1 VGVFDCPFDEEDSR
15 QVGSVAADQG
25 KGLMVRPRTRQWVWN
40 VWHGVLFGVVIAVVA
55 LSIQQLS
62 EVYG

>member
-1 VGVFDCPFDEEDSR
+1 
-15 QVGSVAADQG
+15 
-25 KGLMVRPRTRQWVWN
+25 MVRPRTRQWVWN